1 MKTKIMKK
9 TYLLTAIISL
19 MAAVLCV
26 SSCSGKYSTLKV
38 VSYNIRM
45 GTANDGD
52 NSWDLRKEASVAM
65 IEEQQPDIFGL
76 QEAFD
81 FQRKYLEENCPQYG
95 AIGVGRDD
103 GVLEGEQMSI
113 VSNKEKF
120 KLKDWGT
127 YWLSDT
133 PDEVSF
139 GWDAACRR
147 TATWCL
153 LESKDGKRHFYYVNT
168 HLDHVGADARRNGL
182 ALIVERIA
190 KMNKEGWPMVLT
202 GDFNVQP
209 DDPCLQSLEGKM
221 LSARVTARTTDDK
234 GSYNAWGKESKP
246 IDYIYY
252 SGFANALSFETL
264 DRQYAGKPFIS
275 DHYPVVAVLKF

>member
-1 MKTKIMKK
+1 MKK
-9 TYLLTAIISL
+9 TYLLVFAGL
-19 MAAVLCV
+19 MAVLPLWGF
-26 SSCSGKYSTLKV
+26 SFKADKTLKV
-38 VSYNIRM
+38 ISYNIRM
-45 GTANDGD
+45 GTADDGD

-81 FQRKYLEENCPQYG
+81 FQREYLEENCPQYG

-103 GVLEGEQMSI
+103 GVLDGEQMSI
-113 VSNKEKF
+113 FYNKEKF
-120 KLKDWGT
+120 NLKEWGT
-127 YWLSDT
+127 YWLSPT
-133 PDEVSF
+133 PDSVSY

-153 LESKDGKRHFYYVNT
+153 LESKDGRRHFYYVNT
-168 HLDHVGADARRNGL
+168 HLDHVGVEARLKGL
-182 ALIVERIA
+182 ALIVERIGE
-190 KMNKEGWPMVLT
+190 MNKENWPMVLT

-209 DDPCLQSLEGKM
+209 DDPCLMALDGKM
-221 LSARVTARTTDDK
+221 LSARVTAKKTDDK
-234 GSYNAWGKESKP
+234 GSYNAWGMDSQP

-252 SGFANALSFETL
+252 SGFKKKALSFETL
-264 DRQYAGKPFIS
+264 DRSYAGKPFIS

>member
-1 MKTKIMKK
+1 MKRTS
-9 TYLLTAIISL
+9 LLLAVISL
-19 MAAVLCV
+19 MLLMPAI
-26 SSCSGKYSTLKV
+26 SSCSGKNSTIRV
-38 VSYNIRM
+38 ISYNIRM

-52 NSWDLRKEASVAM
+52 NSWNLRKEASVAM

-81 FQRKYLEENCPQYG
+81 FQREYLEENCPQYG

-103 GVLEGEQMSI
+103 GVKEGEQMSI
-113 VSNKEKF
+113 FYNKDKF
-120 KLKDWGT
+120 TLKDWGT
-127 YWLSDT
+127 YWLSET

-168 HLDHVGADARRNGL
+168 HLDHVGTEARRNGL
-182 ALIVERIA
+182 ALIVKRIA
-190 KMNKEGWPMVLT
+190 DMNKEGWPMVLT
-202 GDFNVQP
+202 GDFNVMP

-221 LSARVTARTTDDK
+221 LSARVTADVTDSK
-234 GSYNAWGKESKP
+234 GSYNAWGNASSP

-252 SGFANALSFETL
+252 SGFAKAVSFETL

>member
-1 MKTKIMKK
+1 MKK
-9 TYLLTAIISL
+9 TYLFAAIISL
-19 MAAVLCV
+19 MAAVAFV

-45 GTANDGD
+45 GVADDGD

-103 GVLEGEQMSI
+103 GVLDGEQMSI
-113 VSNKEKF
+113 FYNKEKF
-120 KLKDWGT
+120 NLKDWGT
-127 YWLSDT
+127 YWLSET

-153 LESKDGKRHFYYVNT
+153 LESKDGRRHFYYVNT
-168 HLDHVGADARRNGL
+168 HLDHVGADARRNSL

-190 KMNKEGWPMVLT
+190 KMNREGWPMVLT

-209 DDPCLQSLEGKM
+209 DDSCLQSLEGKM
-221 LSARVTARTTDDK
+221 LSARVTAKTTDDK

-252 SGFANALSFETL
+252 SGFAKALSFETL